1 MRHTEKTV
9 KIMYVSFHV
18 TRGGR
23 FFNPG
28 HLEFV
33 GEMDFQELQ
42 SYLDSHIFIKNRD
55 EKGRFCKP
63 YIADCDGNQV
73 SYDDISAMVGTIDL
87 DGDYDTYY
95 TIDAENMGC
104 EERDAIRKAKGY
116 TSPGLQ
122 ELVSS
127 YNFEDGIEDNED
139 E

>member
-18 TRGGR
+18 TRGGK

-95 TIDAENMGC
+95 VMDADDMG
-104 EERDAIRKAKGY
+104 EEELEAIRKYKGY
-116 TSPGLQ
+116 LPD
-122 ELVSS
+122 ELRAMLTD
-127 YNFEDGIEDNED
+127 YGQ
-139 E
+139 

>member
-95 TIDAENMGC
+95 TIDADDMG
-104 EERDAIRKAKGY
+104 EEELEAIRKYKGY
-116 TSPGLQ
+116 LPD
-122 ELVSS
+122 ELRAMLTD
-127 YNFEDGIEDNED
+127 YGQ
-139 E
+139 

>member
-23 FFNPG
+23 FYNPG

-95 TIDAENMGC
+95 VMDADDMG
-104 EERDAIRKAKGY
+104 EEELEAIRKYKGY
-116 TSPGLQ
+116 LPD
-122 ELVSS
+122 ELRAMLTD
-127 YNFEDGIEDNED
+127 YGQ
-139 E
+139 

>member
-1 MRHTEKTV
+1 
-9 KIMYVSFHV
+9 MYVSFHV

-23 FFNPG
+23 FYNPG

-95 TIDAENMGC
+95 VMDADDMG
-104 EERDAIRKAKGY
+104 EEELEAIRKYKGY
-116 TSPGLQ
+116 LPD
-122 ELVSS
+122 ELRAMLTD
-127 YNFEDGIEDNED
+127 YGQ
-139 E
+139 

>member
-95 TIDAENMGC
+95 VMDADDMG
-104 EERDAIRKAKGY
+104 EEELEAIRKYKGY
-116 TSPGLQ
+116 LPD
-122 ELVSS
+122 ELRAMLTD
-127 YNFEDGIEDNED
+127 YGQ
-139 E
+139 